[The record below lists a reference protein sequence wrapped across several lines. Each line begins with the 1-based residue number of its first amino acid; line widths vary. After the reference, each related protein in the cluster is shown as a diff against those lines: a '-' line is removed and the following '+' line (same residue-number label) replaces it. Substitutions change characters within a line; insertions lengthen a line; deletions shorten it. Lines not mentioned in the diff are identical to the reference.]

1 MEDGVVEN
9 ILNYFYGKERKIF
22 VSEVN
27 DATDIKLEGV
37 QILHFRMIFARPEDD
52 ITILLCNYIK
62 KCER

>member
-27 DATDIKLEGV
+27 DATDIKTRRRADSAL
-37 QILHFRMIFARPEDD
+37 
-52 ITILLCNYIK
+52 
-62 KCER
+62 